1 MGRFCLSKRLGGLLA
16 GLLILTAF
24 SLVGF
29 TVRSFSVP
37 VPVQLTDGR
46 TVRFIGLR
54 PLTRV
59 TNIVQLSV
67 QASDPAGV
75 TRVEVYV
82 DQTLISG
89 QDVPNLPTV
98 TVSLNWDTRSAQNG
112 KHMLQ
117 ARAINSMG
125 SVITANI
132 PTISTNSIT
141 SGTDTITIVPSVRHQ
156 TIIGWEAVAQAG
168 QLGSPA
174 WANYRNALFDQ
185 AVTDLGLNRIR
196 LEVASGTENPVDY
209 FSQWRSGI
217 ISATQYN
224 SKRYEI
230 VNDNSDPGGTNASG
244 FQWSALNHTV
254 ENVVLPM
261 RQRLQARGESLWLS
275 VNYVDFG
282 SSVFEHK
289 TSPAE
294 YAEFVLATYRHLQN
308 AYGIVPNTW
317 EVILEPDTSTANWT
331 PQQVA
336 LAVKA
341 AGELLTANSFT
352 PNFIIG
358 STTSAQNTTNYI
370 DAVAQ
375 TPGAMQYV
383 SEFAYHRY
391 CCASSAVLR
400 AISDR
405 AVSHNKKT
413 AMLEWI
419 GADHNTLH
427 EDLKAGRNSAWQ
439 QYTIAYPNEP
449 DNGAQ
454 YYLIDDS
461 DPNNPTIVLGS
472 RTKFLRQYFKF
483 VRSGAQRVEATSAN
497 ATLDPLAFINTNGK
511 HVVVVKSTAGASFSV
526 GGLPGG
532 IYGVKYT
539 TPFEYDVD
547 LPDRTISNGQSLS
560 ASIPSGGVITLY
572 AR

>member
-24 SLVGF
+24 SLVGLS
-29 TVRSFSVP
+29 VRGFSFPGQAS
-37 VPVQLTDGR
+37 LNDAR

-59 TNIVQLSV
+59 TNTVQLSV
-67 QASDPAGV
+67 QAIDPAGV

-89 QDVPNLPTV
+89 HDVPNLPTV
-98 TVSLNWDTRSAQNG
+98 TVSVNWDTTSVRNG

-117 ARAINSMG
+117 ARAMNSMG
-125 SVITANI
+125 SVITANV
-132 PTISTNSIT
+132 PTISTNSAA
-141 SGTDTITIVPSVRHQ
+141 SGTDSITIVQSARHQ

-168 QLGSPA
+168 QLSSPA
-174 WANYRNALFDQ
+174 WANYRDALFDQ
-185 AVTDLGLNRIR
+185 AVADLGLNRIR
-196 LEVASGTENPVDY
+196 LEIASGSENPVDY

-217 ISATQYN
+217 ISAAQYN

-230 VNDNSDPGGTNASG
+230 VNDNSDHGNTNPAG
-244 FQWSALNHTV
+244 FQWSAMNHTV

-261 RQRLQARGESLWLS
+261 RQRLLARGESLWIS

-308 AYGIVPNTW
+308 AYGIVPNAW
-317 EVILEPDTSTANWT
+317 EVVLEPDTSTANWT

-341 AGELLTANSFT
+341 AGDILAANSFT

-358 STTSAQNTTNYI
+358 STTSAQNTINYI

-391 CCASSAVLR
+391 CCASSSVLR
-400 AISDR
+400 AITDR

-419 GADHNTLH
+419 GADYNTLH

-439 QYTIAYPNEP
+439 QYTIAFPNEP

-454 YYLIDDS
+454 YYLINDS

-483 VRSGAQRVEATSAN
+483 VRSGAQRVEATSSNVA
-497 ATLDPLAFINTNGK
+497 LDPLAFVNTNGK
-511 HVVVVKSTAGASFSV
+511 YVVVVKSTAGASFSV

-532 IYGVKYT
+532 VYGVKYT
-539 TPFEYDVD
+539 TPSEYDVD
-547 LPDRTISNGQSLS
+547 LPDRTISDGQSLS

>member
-1 MGRFCLSKRLGGLLA
+1 MSQRLGGLLA
-16 GLLILTAF
+16 GLPILIAF
-24 SLVGF
+24 FLVGLS
-29 TVRSFSVP
+29 VRGITFP
-37 VPVQLTDGR
+37 GHTQLTDAR
-46 TVRFIGLR
+46 SIRFIGLR
-54 PLTRV
+54 PLTRI
-59 TNIVQLSV
+59 TNTVQLSV
-67 QASDPAGV
+67 QATDPAGV
-75 TRVEVYV
+75 ARIEVYV

-98 TVSLNWDTRSAQNG
+98 IVSVNWDTTLFPNG

-117 ARAINSMG
+117 ARGINSDG
-125 SVITANI
+125 SIISANI
-132 PTISTNSIT
+132 PAITTNSGA
-141 SGTDTITIVPSVRHQ
+141 SAAGSITIIPSIRHQ

-196 LEVASGTENPVDY
+196 LELTSGTENPVDY
-209 FSQWRSGI
+209 FSQWRSGV
-217 ISATQYN
+217 ISAAQYN

-230 VNDNSDPGGTNASG
+230 VNDDPDPANINASG

-254 ENVVLPM
+254 DNVVLPM
-261 RQRLQARGESLWLS
+261 RQRLEARGESLWIS

-308 AYGIVPNTW
+308 VYGIVPNSW

-336 LAVKA
+336 LAVRA
-341 AGELLTANSFT
+341 AGDLLATNSFT
-352 PNFIIG
+352 PNFIVG
-358 STTSAQNTTNYI
+358 STTNAQNTTNYI
-370 DAVAQ
+370 DAIAE
-375 TPGAMQYV
+375 TPGAIQYV
-383 SEFAYHRY
+383 GEFAYHRY

-405 AVSHNKKT
+405 AVKYNKKT

-427 EDLKAGRNSAWQ
+427 EDLKVGRNSAWQ

-454 YYLIDDS
+454 YYLVNDS
-461 DPNNPTIVLGS
+461 DPNNPTIALGS

-483 VRSGAQRVEATSAN
+483 VRSGAQRIEATSAN
-497 ATLDPLAFINTNGK
+497 AALDPLAFINTNGK
-511 HVVVVKSTAGASFSV
+511 YVVVVKSTASLSFSV

-532 IYGVKYT
+532 VYGVKYT
-539 TPFEYDVD
+539 TPVEYDVD
-547 LPDRTISNGQSLS
+547 LPNRTISAGQLLS
-560 ASIPSGGVITLY
+560 ASIPSGGVITIY